1 MNLTGNEQP
10 ADVIGEILNIV
21 HNAVI
26 LVDPAERIFFA
37 NTRTAKM
44 FRAQPDQLNHLDFS
58 ELFMPEDRQFMLPNI
73 LRLTR
78 RSQEFETEIMLR
90 CLDGGSFMGILF
102 CSIFRWEDDECIAVT
117 IHDSTRMKTIERT
130 LRRSERVA
138 FLGNM
143 LDEISHQ
150 IRNPIQVI
158 GGLARRMKGTAG
170 ANERYME
177 TIIRES
183 SRLEKLLDTLNA
195 FIKLPR
201 PRPSMVTLTEMFSI
215 VKPRLEKIAAQYGI
229 NLQYQCD
236 ETILSKAILA
246 ELALIAEAME
256 AVMINACES
265 YGERNPANSVEFR
278 LFDPGQTEWPCAIR
292 ITDHGCGI
300 RAENLPQITTH
311 FFTNKTGHIGMGLT
325 FAQRIVEEQDGRLE
339 IISAEGQGTCV
350 TFFLKKER
358 RRPLRTER
366 LE

>member
-21 HNAVI
+21 HNSVI

-37 NTRTAKM
+37 NTMTAKM
-44 FRAQPDQLNHLDFS
+44 FRASPEQLNRLDFS

-78 RSQEFETEIMLR
+78 RKQEFETEIMLR
-90 CLDGGSFMGILF
+90 CLDGGSFLGILF

-117 IHDSTRMKTIERT
+117 IHDSSRMKTIERT

-158 GGLARRMKGTAG
+158 GGLARRMKGKAG
-170 ANERYME
+170 AHERYME
-177 TIIRES
+177 TIIHES
-183 SRLEKLLDTLNA
+183 IRLEKLLDTLNA

-201 PRPSMVTLTEMFSI
+201 PKTSMLPLTELLRI
-215 VKPRLEKIAAQYGI
+215 VKPRLEKIAAQYEI
-229 NLQYQCD
+229 NLQYHCD
-236 ETILSKAILA
+236 ETILDKSILA
-246 ELALIAEAME
+246 DLALIAEAME
-256 AVMINACES
+256 AAVINACES
-265 YGERNPANSVEFR
+265 YSKKDPANLVEFR
-278 LFDPGQTEWPCAIR
+278 LFDLGQPDWPCAIR

-300 RAENLPQITTH
+300 KAENLPQITTH
-311 FFTNKTGHIGMGLT
+311 FFTNKTGHLGMGLT

-339 IISAEGQGTCV
+339 IISVEGQGTCV